1 MISSDYLSVISEYYD
16 LSDSYTLDQVV
27 LCTEAKKESV
37 AANLAHK
44 LYEKIRDKVDEI
56 DFGTIPKSKGDITKI
71 DGYANLV
78 ECIDIIHKL
87 IKEYGQSTESVDH
100 ISTAIENIQKRK
112 RIWEKSFALNI
123 ETPKITYNT
132 MTLSVVSSVT
142 LLINTCI
149 EYIKNPDNTIT
160 TALDKASY
168 IKQREHV
175 LFVSLRDFNA
185 SCDKGVVDKVCETA
199 ISMNAKSMREAYA
212 IEDTRSVNEGIEG
225 VMDVIS
231 DVSRNPAVRALAV
244 ALFVLKLKDLIIFLG
259 SCINYGLTYL
269 LKMKQSVSDHFA
281 EQADFLQI
289 NAENLKYRENIDD
302 AKKKK
307 IYEKQMAWV
316 NRFRKWSNAFM
327 IKDKK
332 AQNDTKREQENDK
345 NQKYPKDEEED
356 DDDGGIF

>member
-16 LSDSYTLDQVV
+16 LSDSYTLDHVV

-71 DGYANLV
+71 DGYTNLV
-78 ECIDIIHKL
+78 ECVDIIHKL
-87 IKEYGQSTESVDH
+87 IKEYGQSTEPVDQ

-123 ETPKITYNT
+123 EIPKITYNT

-175 LFVSLRDFNA
+175 MFVSLRDFNA
-185 SCDKGVVDKVCETA
+185 SCDKGVVDKLCETA
-199 ISMNAKSMREAYA
+199 IGMNAKAMREAYA
-212 IEDTRSVNEGIEG
+212 IEDPRSINEGIEG
-225 VMDVIS
+225 VMNIVGNLS
-231 DVSRNPAVRALAV
+231 KNTAVRVLAGAL
-244 ALFVLKLKDLIIFLG
+244 LLMKLKDLLIFLG
-259 SCINYGLTYL
+259 SCIKYSLTYL
-269 LKMKQSVSDHFA
+269 LKMRQSVSDYFA

-289 NAENLKYRENIDD
+289 NAENLKYRENVDEE
-302 AKKKK
+302 KKKK

-316 NRFRKWSNAFM
+316 NKFRKWSNAFM

-332 AQNDTKREQENDK
+332 AQNDTKREQEEDR
-345 NQKYPKDEEED
+345 NQKYPKDNED
-356 DDDGGIF
+356 GNDDGGIF